1 MVVNV
6 TKKKV
11 IGLILMPDDPKVS
24 YAECEFICVLP
35 SVSRCCLMLLPSV
48 SRYLMRLPSESRCLM
63 LHWCALLW
71 W

>member
-35 SVSRCCLMLLPSV
+35 SEWHC
-48 SRYLMRLPSESRCLM
+48 LMRLPSE
-63 LHWCALLW
+63 
-71 W
+71 